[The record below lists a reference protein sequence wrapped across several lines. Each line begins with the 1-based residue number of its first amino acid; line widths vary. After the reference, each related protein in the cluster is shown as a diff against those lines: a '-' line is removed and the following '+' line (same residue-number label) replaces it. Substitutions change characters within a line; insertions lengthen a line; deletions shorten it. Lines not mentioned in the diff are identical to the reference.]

1 MINMYALLQDLK
13 SSFVLFLIVICFWGF
28 YYLYFK
34 TYTKIIN
41 IIFNKK
47 IILEKGENCIKKLKN
62 IRKIIKELNKLEN
75 RKKLNYLLTKSINN
89 SFEFSKEKYFISFE
103 EISKKIQELL
113 FGNNLPYV
121 ELENKSKKIIAFRPK
136 NNFSKTLN
144 GHLTFIKNQINYF
157 YYFYLNRKEF
167 KRKILPHIKF
177 IEYSFF
183 YIEILENGYISKIN
197 FHHQEIKKIEL
208 RLLKKQNK
216 VKFIFSLIEIKFK
229 ILKKQLFLFLKK
241 SILKKIISFITAFI
255 SHTYIS
261 KYIIFQ
267 HIVFFII

>member
-1 MINMYALLQDLK
+1 M
-13 SSFVLFLIVICFWGF
+13 IVICFWGF
-28 YYLYFK
+28 YNLYFK

-41 IIFNKK
+41 IIFSKK

-62 IRKIIKELNKLEN
+62 IRKIIQKLNKLEN
-75 RKKLNYLLTKSINN
+75 KKELNYLLTKSINN
-89 SFEFSKEKYFISFE
+89 FLALAKLKEKYFISFE

-121 ELENKSKKIIAFRPK
+121 ELENKSKKIIALRPK

-144 GHLTFIKNQINYF
+144 GHLFFIKNEINYF

-197 FHHQEIKKIEL
+197 FQQKEIKKIEL

-216 VKFIFSLIEIKFK
+216 IKFIFSLIETKLK

-241 SILKKIISFITAFI
+241 SILKKIISFITTFA
-255 SHTYIS
+255 SHIYIS

>member
-1 MINMYALLQDLK
+1 MINIYELWQDLK
-13 SSFVLFLIVICFWGF
+13 SSFLLLFIFISFLGI

-34 TYTKIIN
+34 IYTKLIN

-47 IILEKGENCIKKLKN
+47 FILEKGKNCIEKLKN
-62 IRKIIKELNKLEN
+62 IQKIIKELNKLEN
-75 RKKLNYLLTKSINN
+75 RNNLVSLIKNINN
-89 SFEFSKEKYFISFE
+89 SFKFSKEKYFVSFA

-121 ELENKSKKIIAFRPK
+121 GLENKSKKIIAFRPK

-241 SILKKIISFITAFI
+241 SIFKKLFLLL
-255 SHTYIS
+255 
-261 KYIIFQ
+261 
-267 HIVFFII
+267 